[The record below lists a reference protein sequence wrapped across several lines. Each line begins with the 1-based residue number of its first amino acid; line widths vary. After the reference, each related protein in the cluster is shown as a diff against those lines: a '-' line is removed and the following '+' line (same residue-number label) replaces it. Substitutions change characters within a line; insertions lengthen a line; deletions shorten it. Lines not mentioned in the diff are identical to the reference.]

1 MDIRDVGAELRA
13 AREARGLSI
22 DQLAKRTRV
31 QPRYLNA
38 IEHNDIALIPP
49 RPFGRGFV
57 RAYATE
63 VGLDPEVTSRDYF
76 GRFAPLTIA
85 PEAPPAP
92 SAADLTEERSGPW
105 ALLAIAAATIAVVA
119 LLTLG
124 RDGEPTSVVSAVG
137 TSGTP
142 SSDAIP
148 APGPVAGNGAAEA
161 AADASAAPASRRL
174 MVILDV
180 SRPCWVT
187 ATADGQ
193 RAIYALLQP
202 GVREKLTATR
212 EIVIRAGDAGALTW
226 SINGKD
232 SGSFGAPGE
241 VRTVRVTDDGVA
253 VVR

>member
-13 AREARGLSI
+13 AREARGFSI

-63 VGLDPEVTSRDYF
+63 VGLDPEATSRDYF

-85 PEAPPAP
+85 PEAPPVP
-92 SAADLTEERSGPW
+92 SAAELTEERGGPW

-124 RDGEPTSVVSAVG
+124 RDGEPTSVVNAVG

-142 SSDAIP
+142 SSDTAP

-161 AADASAAPASRRL
+161 AAAPASRRL
-174 MVILDV
+174 MVVLDV
-180 SRPCWVT
+180 SRPCWIT

-232 SGSFGAPGE
+232 SSRFGAPGE